1 MNNQLVLLI
10 DDNPSLHQL
19 LGQYMEDAGFEILHA
34 ESGLDGLKVL
44 FDNRPDLIL
53 LDVMMPRM
61 DGWETCRRIRELTD
75 VPIIFLTAKSDE
87 MSRLEGFR
95 LGADDFI
102 PKPFSFAELAAR
114 VTAVLRRSGK
124 LTESATDPNSEICG
138 PFKLDRDRRQATKN
152 GQLMEL
158 TPTEYRMLEV
168 FIDHTNTVLSQ
179 KQLVTAVWGPEY
191 ADDTGY
197 IRRYVWHLRQ
207 KIEDDPNHPQHLLTE
222 RGFGYRFVG

>member
-1 MNNQLVLLI
+1 MAYSILLI
-10 DDNPSLHQL
+10 DDDASLHQL
-19 LGQYMEDAGFEILHA
+19 LGQYLEDVDFQMFHA
-34 ESGLDGLKVL
+34 ESGMEGLKLL
-44 FDNRPDLIL
+44 FDHRPDIIL

-75 VPIIFLTAKSDE
+75 VPVIFLTAKSDE
-87 MSRLEGFR
+87 PSRLEGFR

-102 PKPFSFAELAAR
+102 AKPFSFAELTAR
-114 VTAVLRRSGK
+114 VEAVLRRTHKMPASGK
-124 LTESATDPNSEICG
+124 AENDSLVCG
-138 PFKLDRDRRQATKN
+138 PFELDHSRRRATKN
-152 GQLMEL
+152 GEPLEL
-158 TPTEYRMLEV
+158 TPTEYKLLE
-168 FIDHTNTVLSQ
+168 TLMTRANTIFTQ
-179 KQLVTAVWGPEY
+179 TQLVTAVWGPEY